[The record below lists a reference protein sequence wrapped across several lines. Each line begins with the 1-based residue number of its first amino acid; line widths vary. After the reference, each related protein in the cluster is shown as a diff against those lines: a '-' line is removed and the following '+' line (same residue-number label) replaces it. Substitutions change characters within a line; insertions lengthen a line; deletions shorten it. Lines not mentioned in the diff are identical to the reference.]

1 MLSLQTLV
9 CVLYTSKCG
18 LAPFPVLSSRMWLL
32 VRVLGS
38 ADLSLLSE
46 LLSNLLGN
54 NDDLYGVV
62 KGSGKL
68 ELTPLS
74 EIFPLSV

>member
-18 LAPFPVLSSRMWLL
+18 LAPFPVLSSHMWLL
-32 VRVLGS
+32 VRVWDS
-38 ADLSLLSE
+38 SDLHLLSY
-46 LLSNLLGN
+46 LSNLLGN
-54 NDDLYGVV
+54 SDDLYGVV
-62 KGSGKL
+62 EGSGNL

-74 EIFPLSV
+74 GIFPLSI